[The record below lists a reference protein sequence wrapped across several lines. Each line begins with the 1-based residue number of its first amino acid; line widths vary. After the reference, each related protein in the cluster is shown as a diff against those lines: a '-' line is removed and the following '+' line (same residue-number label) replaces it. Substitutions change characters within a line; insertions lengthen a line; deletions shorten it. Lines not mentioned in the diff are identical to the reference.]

1 MARSANGTNT
11 EMSAAAFVLA
21 INLFVAA
28 IFATAFGVVSAYQ
41 GGARGPMW
49 LALGYGTGILT
60 ALLEFILPYQQDHR
74 LVSVGIFLSFLC
86 AVCACIIGLAY
97 HYRLRRPWT
106 AMAVLIVLA
115 LIVNI
120 LSLDLPR
127 GDLVRGLM
135 YQGSYTLAQ
144 ALGALILLGN
154 KRWRALDLALLAI
167 FVLSALHFLAKPI
180 LAEFLGSG
188 AAPQDYLGS
197 RYAAYSQSLGA
208 VLLISNGLVMLLII
222 VRDMIADMTA
232 RSETDTLS
240 NLLNRRGF
248 EEHARYALA
257 NAARAGMPAA
267 MIVADLDH
275 FKSVNDS
282 FGHAAG
288 DAVIAAF
295 ADILR
300 NIAEQRSIIGRLG
313 GEEFAIL
320 VPGANLMTGR
330 LYAETARM
338 ALASRP
344 PPSTGPGP
352 SPGHAMT
359 ASFGIAALRPGDS
372 LSDLLRRAD
381 VALYQ
386 AKSEGRN
393 RVSLFMDE
401 TTPMPSQN
409 RLLRF

>member
-1 MARSANGTNT
+1 
-11 EMSAAAFVLA
+11 MSAAALVLA

-28 IFATAFGVVSAYQ
+28 IFATAFGVISAYQ

-49 LALGYGTGILT
+49 LALGYGTGIVT
-60 ALLEFILPYQQDHR
+60 ALLEFAIPYQQDHR
-74 LVSVGIFLSFLC
+74 LFSVGIFLSFLC

-97 HYRLRRPWT
+97 HYRLQRPWIP
-106 AMAVLIVLA
+106 MAVLIVGA
-115 LIVNI
+115 LIVNVA
-120 LSLDLPR
+120 SLDLPR
-127 GDLVRGLM
+127 DDLMRNIM

-144 ALGALILLGN
+144 ALGTVVLLGN
-154 KRWRALDLALLAI
+154 KRWRGLDIALLTI
-167 FVLSALHFLAKPI
+167 FVVSALHFLGKPI
-180 LAEFLGSG
+180 LAETLGSG
-188 AAPQDYLGS
+188 AEPRDYLNS
-197 RYAAYSQSLGA
+197 LYAAYSQTLGA
-208 VLLISNGLVMLLII
+208 LILISNGLVMLLII

-248 EEHARYALA
+248 EDHARQALA
-257 NAARAGMPAA
+257 TATRDGMPAI

-275 FKSVNDS
+275 FKSINDT

-288 DAVIAAF
+288 DEVIATF

-300 NIAEQRSIIGRLG
+300 NIAEQRSLIGRLG

-320 VPGANLMTGR
+320 IPGANLMTGR
-330 LYAETARM
+330 LYAETARSAM
-338 ALASRP
+338 ASQQKP
-344 PPSTGPGP
+344 FIGPD
-352 SPGHAMT
+352 HAMT
-359 ASFGIAALRPGDS
+359 ASFGVAALRPGDS

-393 RVSLFMDE
+393 RVSMFLDE
-401 TTPMPSQN
+401 VAPTTFQN
-409 RLLRF
+409 RIRGL